1 MRLGELLVG
10 SGLLTSAQRDRALA
24 YHQQWR
30 CKLGEAVVQLSLLG
44 VEQVQRMLASQLRV
58 PFVKG
63 EEMAKVPAAVVRSV
77 PDAVLM
83 RLNVCPLQ
91 VDWQGSRGVLY
102 VATHQ
107 PENLPLLD
115 ELAFVTRFT
124 VRPVLAQAA
133 DIERTLRQHGVG
145 LPRGRS
151 PIELPPDDDFRL
163 EVVPGSGA

>member
-1 MRLGELLVG
+1 LGELLVRG
-10 SGLLTSAQRDRALA
+10 GLLTAAQRDRALA
-24 YHQQWR
+24 YAEQWR

-44 VEQVQRMLASQLRV
+44 VEQVQRTLASQLRV

-83 RLNVCPLQ
+83 RLHVCPLR

-115 ELAFVTRFT
+115 ELAFVTGFT